1 VRGARVDHHVA
12 LRVSDMDRAI
22 RFWETALGA
31 EVAVRPTVE
40 RRGGYFDLLFYPG
53 VRLNI
58 AHLRF
63 AEGGGLEL
71 FETIGETFPGAPS
84 TFTHFGVVVED
95 VAAALG
101 RIEETGGRRVNDVTS
116 VGDDPDGLQFCYCQ
130 DPDGNTFEMWEVDH
144 QAVIDAVTDR
154 LPETRP

>member
-1 VRGARVDHHVA
+1 MQARVDHHVA
-12 LRVSDMDRAI
+12 LRVGDMDGAI
-22 RFWETALGA
+22 GFWETALGA

-40 RRGGYFDLLFYPG
+40 RRGGYFDRLFYPG

-71 FETIGETFPGAPS
+71 FETIGEAFPGAPS
-84 TFTHFGVVVED
+84 TFTHFGVTVDD
-95 VAAALG
+95 VAAAAD
-101 RIEETGGRRVNDVTS
+101 RIEAAGGRRVNDVTH
-116 VGDDPDGLQFCYCQ
+116 VGDDRVGLRFCYCQ
-130 DPDGNTFEMWEVDH
+130 DPDGNTFELWEVDH
-144 QAVIDAVTDR
+144 QRVMDAITDR